1 MSEHNQKLAFEL
13 SSVSRLEQSSRQTLL
28 VKGSSTS
35 EATKSI
41 TLFMVHG
48 FLKAI
53 WQVIKHLVLTPAG
66 GSKRRAEQQAYERM
80 LEEGK
85 R

>member
-1 MSEHNQKLAFEL
+1 
-13 SSVSRLEQSSRQTLL
+13 
-28 VKGSSTS
+28 
-35 EATKSI
+35 
-41 TLFMVHG
+41 MVHG

-53 WQVIKHLVLTPAG
+53 WQVIKYLVLTPAG